1 MHFAAGHPDLRGIV
15 KSPGYGADNRW
26 SWLNWRWAA
35 GQERTDDGKTIVVY
49 SNGDEPERLN
59 PTYAS
64 TVYANNIIGPV
75 LDGLIAVDPYAHEDV
90 PWLADSWTVTPTAT
104 GMEIV
109 FTLNSTVTWQD
120 GNAYT
125 AEDAEFNL
133 EFLRDNAIPRYT
145 TAWQNLVDV
154 HVVTSGAG
162 GTIKVILD
170 KPSQFLLYDVAGIAA
185 ILPPPVWSPLDGKP
199 QATILGYDPTA
210 NTTKPTGA
218 GPKFGEADGPQTQ
231 LYGTGPY
238 VFQFYDAVGQY
249 ADLWANRHY
258 FKDTA
263 EIARALTEMF
273 HAVGDVNRDG
283 VNDIIDLTR
292 IGVAIGSSE
301 GDLNWD
307 ADADLNGDGW
317 VDPRDLAILSRN
329 WGEKKEY
336 P

>member
-1 MHFAAGHPDLRGIV
+1 
-15 KSPGYGADNRW
+15 
-26 SWLNWRWAA
+26 LNWRWAA
-35 GQERTDDGKTIVVY
+35 GQEKTDDGKTVVVY
-49 SNGDEPERLN
+49 SNGEEPERLN
-59 PTYAS
+59 PLYAS
-64 TVYANNIIGPV
+64 TVYAWNVMNPL
-75 LDGLIAVDPYAHEDV
+75 LDGLLAVNPYTHEDV
-90 PWLADSWTVTPTAT
+90 PWLADSWTVTPTAA

-109 FTLNSTVTWQD
+109 FNLNSTVTWQC

-125 AEDAEFNL
+125 AEDAEFNM
-133 EFLRDNAIPRYT
+133 EFMRDNAIPRYT
-145 TAWQNLVDV
+145 SAWQNIVDV
-154 HVVTSGAG
+154 QVVSGGAG

-218 GPKFGEADGPQTQ
+218 GPKFGQADGPQTQ

-238 VFQFYDAVGQY
+238 VFQFYDAVEQY
-249 ADLWANRHY
+249 ADLYANRNY

-283 VNDIIDLTR
+283 HVGIHDLSR
-292 IGVAIGSSE
+292 IGLSFGYFKGE
-301 GDLNWD
+301 PEYD
-307 ADADLNGDGW
+307 ADADINGDGI
-317 VDPRDLAILSRN
+317 VDTRDIALLSAHWCQR
-329 WGEKKEY
+329 KEY